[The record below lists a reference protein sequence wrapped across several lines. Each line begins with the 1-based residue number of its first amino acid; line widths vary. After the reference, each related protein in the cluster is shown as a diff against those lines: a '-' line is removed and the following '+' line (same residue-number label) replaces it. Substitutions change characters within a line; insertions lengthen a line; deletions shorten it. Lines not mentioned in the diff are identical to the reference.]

1 MKIDTRRMDRK
12 VSRRASNTTSS
23 KHYLFSVARRRD
35 DDVFQ
40 KDLPIEMVIIMLKNS
55 VKRKKKNGRMRKDDF
70 VLISILFC
78 SKDIEI
84 TMPVIYY
91 LYSSAAVTWSCSSS
105 SFSSSSLENYHNY
118 GKRERKKDISI

>member
-78 SKDIEI
+78 SKDIEM